1 MRKKNITAICVG
13 LPIFLILAISIV
25 MHASWINEFDN
36 FFEQLVHTIPGLKGL
51 MLNITFLADTK
62 VDLVWMLLI
71 AIILWIEKR
80 RPLSLSIV
88 VSLIT
93 ADAFGWIVKHI
104 VQRARPVA
112 HLAVDD
118 GFSFPSGH
126 TLGMSIIVFWLM
138 LILIPALV
146 KNRTTRV
153 WLNVLLVVWLV
164 LVMISRVYLYAH
176 FPSDVCGSVALGAMW
191 IGIVDAIWDKVTPRT
206 AKNDF

>member
-13 LPIFLILAISIV
+13 LPIFLILAISIM

-88 VSLIT
+88 
-93 ADAFGWIVKHI
+93 VKHI

>member
-1 MRKKNITAICVG
+1 
-13 LPIFLILAISIV
+13 
-25 MHASWINEFDN
+25 
-36 FFEQLVHTIPGLKGL
+36 
-51 MLNITFLADTK
+51 
-62 VDLVWMLLI
+62 
-71 AIILWIEKR
+71 
-80 RPLSLSIV
+80 
-88 VSLIT
+88 
-93 ADAFGWIVKHI
+93 
-104 VQRARPVA
+104 
-112 HLAVDD
+112 
-118 GFSFPSGH
+118 
-126 TLGMSIIVFWLM
+126 M

>member
-1 MRKKNITAICVG
+1 M
-13 LPIFLILAISIV
+13 
-25 MHASWINEFDN
+25 
-36 FFEQLVHTIPGLKGL
+36 LK
-51 MLNITFLADTK
+51 ITFLADTK

-71 AIILWIEKR
+71 AIILWIKKQ

-93 ADAFGWIVKHI
+93 ADAFGWIVKHV
-104 VQRARPVA
+104 VQRARPAA
-112 HLAVDD
+112 HMAVDD
-118 GFSFPSGH
+118 GLSFPSGH

-146 KNRTTRV
+146 KNRTTRI
-153 WLNVLLVVWLV
+153 WLDVLLVVWLI
-164 LVMISRVYLYAH
+164 LVMISRVYVYAH